1 MIELVL
7 LVCLILLV
15 VLVWKP
21 AKNAILGAL
30 DGRSNKIRQDLD
42 EARRLHEEAKAL
54 VAKYQQKLKE
64 GEALAAEIVAHGEA
78 DRKRFEAKLR
88 ADFEA
93 SVKRRTEQAM
103 ERIAQE
109 EARALAEVKARAADL
124 AIRTTRQ
131 LLSDKVGTSETQ
143 SLIEGAIREV
153 KQKLA

>member
-1 MIELVL
+1 M
-7 LVCLILLV
+7 
-15 VLVWKP
+15 
-21 AKNAILGAL
+21 
-30 DGRSNKIRQDLD
+30 
-42 EARRLHEEAKAL
+42 
-54 VAKYQQKLKE
+54 
-64 GEALAAEIVAHGEA
+64 AHGEA

-109 EARALAEVKARAADL
+109 EDRALAEVKARAADL

-131 LLSDKVGTSETQ
+131 LLTDKVGTSETQ